1 MKIIVVWL
9 GASILLAVFAYF
21 QHSENNT
28 SLLGSGRNAET
39 ENWSELVN
47 LEVVLQGGNILR

>member
-9 GASILLAVFAYF
+9 GVSILLAVIAYC

-28 SLLGSGRNAET
+28 SLLGSGRNTET
-39 ENWSELVN
+39 ENWSELADM
-47 LEVVLQGGNILR
+47 EVVLQGGNILR